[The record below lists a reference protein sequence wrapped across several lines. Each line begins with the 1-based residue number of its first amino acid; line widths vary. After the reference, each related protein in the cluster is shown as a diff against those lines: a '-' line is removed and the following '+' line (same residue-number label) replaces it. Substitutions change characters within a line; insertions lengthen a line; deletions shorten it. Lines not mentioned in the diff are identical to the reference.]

1 MKNKKPEYAT
11 PHRIMGEAIEKL
23 RGCHKEV
30 YLLVVRDDKLL
41 EEAALVLE
49 MNEVQAQ
56 KVLNEAIES
65 VRKYCKQAMV
75 KGRL

>member
-23 RGCHKEV
+23 RGYHKEV
-30 YLLVVRDDKLL
+30 YLLVVRDEKTL
-41 EEAALVLE
+41 EDAALVLE
-49 MNEVQAQ
+49 MNEVQTQ
-56 KVLNEAIES
+56 KVLDEAIEC
-65 VRKYCKQAMV
+65 VRKYCKQAIV